1 MGRFSNEAA
10 PREPA
15 PRRKCSRFGS
25 WSVATRPS
33 PSGGRTSAAHGRCG
47 LQRLRWGDG
56 EVQDGSRSLFVSPP
70 TQPGA
75 RVGGDDGEDEVWMGS
90 DDLWL
95 RIYE

>member
-1 MGRFSNEAA
+1 M
-10 PREPA
+10 
-15 PRRKCSRFGS
+15 
-25 WSVATRPS
+25 
-33 PSGGRTSAAHGRCG
+33 
-47 LQRLRWGDG
+47 QRLRWGDG